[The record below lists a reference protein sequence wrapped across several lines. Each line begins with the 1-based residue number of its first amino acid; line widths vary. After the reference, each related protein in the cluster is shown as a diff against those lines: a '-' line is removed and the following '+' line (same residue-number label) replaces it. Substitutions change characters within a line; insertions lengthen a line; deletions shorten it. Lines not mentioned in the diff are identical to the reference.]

1 MEIHARGSVLRKP
14 YKVRVITYIIHVH
27 SFNKYLLN
35 INYVLSIRLGGM
47 QVLTFMEVTGVL
59 YTTRYL

>member
-47 QVLTFMEVTGVL
+47 QVLTFMAVT
-59 YTTRYL
+59 

>member
-1 MEIHARGSVLRKP
+1 MLRKP

-47 QVLTFMEVTGVL
+47 QVLTFMAVT
-59 YTTRYL
+59 